1 MIDPNRDPGQPWRGA
16 LVAGIAIVLLVT
28 HLLLGLAH
36 AVHFFHPQEILRC
49 SDPLEC
55 LFD

>member
-1 MIDPNRDPGQPWRGA
+1 MIGPNRDPGQPWYGV
-16 LVAGIAIVLLVT
+16 LVAGIAIVLVAT

-36 AVHFFHPQEILRC
+36 AVHFFHPQEIFWC
-49 SDPLEC
+49 SDHLEC